1 MIHARKDY
9 NHIQDPSGKIAK
21 DEPVFIL
28 RAKDVLAPGCLMLW
42 AQELIA
48 RGGDKVMANM
58 VINHAVK
65 MVDWQELN
73 GSKLPDLPAN
83 YEDINSAIS
92 PSIENNVLRNLEQI
106 IENENMLGLI
116 LTTTK
121 TGNDAHLFI
130 RGDVFGLV
138 QMLTGFMNDYPDFKD
153 VIERALNASDD
164 DD

>member
-21 DEPVFIL
+21 DEPVFLL
-28 RAKDVLAPGCLMLW
+28 RAKDVLAPGCMMLW
-42 AQELIA
+42 ANELIA
-48 RGGDKVMANM
+48 RGGDKIMASM

-65 MVDWQELN
+65 MTDWQELN
-73 GSKLPDLPAN
+73 GGKLPDLPAN
-83 YEDINSAIS
+83 YEEINSAIS
-92 PSIENNVLRNLEQI
+92 PVIENNVLRNLECI
-106 IENENMLGLI
+106 IENEDMLSLI
-116 LTTTK
+116 LTSTK

-130 RGDVFGLV
+130 RGDVYGLV

-153 VIERALNASDD
+153 VIERALNAADD